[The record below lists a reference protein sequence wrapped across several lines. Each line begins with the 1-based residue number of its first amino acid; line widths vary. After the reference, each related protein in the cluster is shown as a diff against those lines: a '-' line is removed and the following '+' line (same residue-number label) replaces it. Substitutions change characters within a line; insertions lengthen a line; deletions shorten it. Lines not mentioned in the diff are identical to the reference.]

1 MMLQTMKKVFPRTIP
16 VLAGYVFLGIAF
28 GVSLKEQGYGLP
40 WAILM
45 SAVIYAGSMQFAI
58 LTPMTQPFA
67 PVTVALMTLLVNA
80 RHIFYGLSMLEK
92 YEKTG
97 KYKPYLIF
105 GLTDETYS
113 LVCDGAPEDV
123 PDKGAWY
130 TAISAMDQCYWLLGS
145 VLGSLIGQLLPFDLT
160 GIDFA
165 MTALFTVIVTEQ
177 TADAIKA
184 YRKGELSL
192 MDMAFPTLLGLVATL
207 VSLLLVGKESFLL
220 CAMAV
225 MLACFFL
232 RYSADEGRRRA

>member
-1 MMLQTMKKVFPRTIP
+1 MFHMMKRAFPRTIP

-80 RHIFYGLSMLEK
+80 RHIFYGLSMLRT
-92 YEKTG
+92 YEGTG
-97 KYKPYLIF
+97 KWKPYLIF
-105 GLTDETYS
+105 ALSDETYS
-113 LVCDGAPEDV
+113 LVCEGAPEDV
-123 PDKGAWY
+123 ESRGKWFG
-130 TAISAMDQCYWLLGS
+130 AISMMDQCYWLIGS
-145 VLGSLIGQLLPFDLT
+145 ILGSLIGQLLPFDLT

-165 MTALFTVIVTEQ
+165 MTALFTVIFTEQ

-184 YRKGELSL
+184 YRAKELSL
-192 MDMAFPTLLGLVATL
+192 TDALFPTLLGLLATL
-207 VSLLLVGKESFLL
+207 ISLLLVGKDSFLL

-232 RYSADEGRRRA
+232 RYQADRKKVSA

>member
-58 LTPMTQPFA
+58 LTPMTQSFA

-123 PDKGAWY
+123 SDKGAWY

>member
-1 MMLQTMKKVFPRTIP
+1 MLQMMKRAFPRTIP
-16 VLAGYVFLGIAF
+16 VMAGYIFLGIAF

-40 WAILM
+40 WALLM

-80 RHIFYGLSMLEK
+80 RHMFYGLSMLRT
-92 YEKTG
+92 YEGTG
-97 KYKPYLIF
+97 KWKPYLIF
-105 GLTDETYS
+105 ALSDETYS
-113 LVCDGAPEDV
+113 LVCEDAPEDV
-123 PDKGAWY
+123 ENRGQWFG
-130 TAISAMDQCYWLLGS
+130 AISMMDQCYWIIGS
-145 VLGSLIGQLLPFDLT
+145 LLGSLIGQLLPFDLT

-184 YRKGELSL
+184 LRAGELSL
-192 MDMAFPTLLGLVATL
+192 TDALFPTLLGLLATL
-207 VSLLLVGKESFLL
+207 LSLLIVGRDSFLI
-220 CAMAV
+220 CTMAV

-232 RYSADEGRRRA
+232 RYQTGGKKVSA

>member
-1 MMLQTMKKVFPRTIP
+1 MLQMMKRAFPRTIP
-16 VLAGYVFLGIAF
+16 VMAGYIFLGIAF

-40 WAILM
+40 WALLM

-80 RHIFYGLSMLEK
+80 RHMFYGLSMLRT
-92 YEKTG
+92 YEGTG
-97 KYKPYLIF
+97 KWKPYLIF
-105 GLTDETYS
+105 ALSDETYS
-113 LVCDGAPEDV
+113 LVCEDAPEDV
-123 PDKGAWY
+123 ENRGQWFG
-130 TAISAMDQCYWLLGS
+130 AISMMDQCYWIVGS
-145 VLGSLIGQLLPFDLT
+145 LLGSLIGQLLPFDLT

-184 YRKGELSL
+184 LRAGELSL
-192 MDMAFPTLLGLVATL
+192 TDALFPTLLGLLATL
-207 VSLLLVGKESFLL
+207 LSLLIVGRDSFLI
-220 CAMAV
+220 CTMAV

-232 RYSADEGRRRA
+232 RYQTGGKKVSA